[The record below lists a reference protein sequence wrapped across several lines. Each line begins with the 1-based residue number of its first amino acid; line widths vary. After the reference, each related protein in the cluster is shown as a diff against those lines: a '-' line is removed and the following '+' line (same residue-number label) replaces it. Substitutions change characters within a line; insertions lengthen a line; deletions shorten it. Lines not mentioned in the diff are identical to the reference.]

1 MEQFFVDSH
10 QTLTF
15 MLDLVSQHI
24 SILQG
29 PSRPVNL
36 SLFYLV
42 KLPYQSSSKL
52 TAHEMKTCS
61 RLFYTVLFLLCPNS
75 GFFLNK
81 KGYSGA
87 DITSFCRDAALMSMR
102 KVIKD
107 KSPSQIKMLSK
118 IDLEAPVTLEDFTAA
133 LERTCRTVKS
143 EDAKKHEE
151 WIKQHGSY

>member
-75 GFFLNK
+75 GFFSQQKRVQRGRHHLVL
-81 KGYSGA
+81 SGR
-87 DITSFCRDAALMSMR
+87 SFD
-102 KVIKD
+102 V
-107 KSPSQIKMLSK
+107 
-118 IDLEAPVTLEDFTAA
+118 
-133 LERTCRTVKS
+133 
-143 EDAKKHEE
+143 DAKSDQRQEPVSNQNAVENRSGSACHPRGF
-151 WIKQHGSY
+151 HGRPGKNVPNREVRGRQKA